1 VVELRLTSGKL
12 KQDILKLYNEINMVM
27 FNSGVSRTR
36 VDFVGNK
43 ILILS
48 INRRVPVLRFLDET
62 SRSTTRE
69 LDMLLFDHF
78 KSQIKQAFEQ
88 EFQLNIVTILKDY
101 DVRTEYSGTIVILD
115 RDVESY
121 LNDTL

>member
-88 EFQLNIVTILKDY
+88 AFQLNIVTILKDY